1 MFAEQRDR
9 IGQILVVDDN
19 LQNRMLVEA
28 HLAAAGYAVT
38 LAEDGEQA
46 VEMFTRSMPD
56 VVLLDVVMPKMDGF
70 EACRRMRAARH
81 GAEAAIVFL
90 TALSEMGAHQDAMQA
105 GADDFLTKP
114 INRTELLMRVRS
126 LVWMKRLKEG
136 LRNGYD
142 LIRSQREALFVAQ
155 RQKED
160 TITYIVHDLQ
170 NPLASIL
177 ANTEYLIGQDSLM
190 PELRDASYDIL
201 EASRAMQRMV
211 QNLLD
216 ISRSEDGAL
225 VPNPQPIDLIQLIK
239 QVQVEMSYRAS
250 EKQLRVE
257 TDFNMGEA
265 KVFADPDL
273 LRRLVE
279 NLLDNSF
286 KYSPQGSFVEM
297 KAKVDGDNYIEFR
310 VVDHGVGIPEE
321 MREQVFEKYV
331 KLERGDSAQRSRRAG
346 RGLGL
351 AFCRLAV
358 DVHGGRIWVEPAE
371 PTGAAFCVRL
381 PKAQ

>member
-1 MFAEQRDR
+1 MFAEQQRDR

-46 VEMFTRSMPD
+46 VDMFLRNMPD
-56 VVLLDVVMPKMDGF
+56 VVLLDVVMPKIDGF
-70 EACRRMRAARH
+70 EACRRMRAVRH

-90 TALSEMGAHQDAMQA
+90 TALSELGAHQDAMQA

-170 NPLASIL
+170 NPLASVL
-177 ANTEYLIGQDSLM
+177 ANTEFLIGQESL
-190 PELRDASYDIL
+190 PVDLREASYDIL
-201 EASRAMQRMV
+201 ESSRAMQRMV

-225 VPNPQPIDLIQLIK
+225 TPNPQPVDVGELIK
-239 QVQVEMSYRAS
+239 HISVEMAYRLG
-250 EKQLRVE
+250 EKQLKLETAVEMDGVRV
-257 TDFNMGEA
+257 N
-265 KVFADPDL
+265 ADPDL
-273 LRRLVE
+273 MRRLVE
-279 NLLDNSF
+279 NLLDNAF
-286 KYSPQGSFVEM
+286 KYSPQSGVVEFH
-297 KAKVDGDNYIEFR
+297 AKPTTDDAVEIR
-310 VVDHGVGIPEE
+310 VIDHGVGVPEE
-321 MREQVFEKYV
+321 MREQVFDKYV
-331 KLERGDSAQRSRRAG
+331 RLEREHTRASRTG

-351 AFCRLAV
+351 AFCRLAAE
-358 DVHGGRIWVEPAE
+358 VHGGRIWVEPAQ
-371 PTGAAFCVRL
+371 PNGAAFCVQL
-381 PKAQ
+381 PRAK

>member
-1 MFAEQRDR
+1 MLAEQRDR

-46 VEMFTRSMPD
+46 VEMFVRNMPD

-70 EACRRMRAARH
+70 EACRRMRAVRH

-155 RQKED
+155 RQKEE

-170 NPLASIL
+170 NPLASVL
-177 ANTEYLIGQDSLM
+177 ANTEYLIGQASLS

-225 VPNPQPIDLIQLIK
+225 VPNAQPIDLAELVKNIG
-239 QVQVEMSYRAS
+239 VEMTYRLS
-250 EKQLRVE
+250 EKNLKLE
-257 TDFNMGEA
+257 TSFDTQDA
-265 KVFADPDL
+265 KVNADPDL

-279 NLLDNSF
+279 NLLDNAF
-286 KYSPQGSFVEM
+286 KYSPQNAAVELR
-297 KAKVDGDNYIEFR
+297 AKLGEDDTVEFR
-310 VVDHGVGIPEE
+310 VIDHGIGIPEE

-331 KLERGDSAQRSRRAG
+331 RLEREATRGRRAG

-351 AFCRLAV
+351 AYCRLAV
-358 DVHGGRIWVEPAE
+358 EVHGGRIWVEAAE

-381 PKAQ
+381 PRAK

>member
-1 MFAEQRDR
+1 MLAEQRDR

-46 VEMFTRSMPD
+46 VDMFVRNMPD

-70 EACRRMRAARH
+70 EACRRMRAVRH

-155 RQKED
+155 RQKEE

-170 NPLASIL
+170 NPLASVL
-177 ANTEYLIGQDSLM
+177 ANTEFLIGQDSLS
-190 PELRDASYDIL
+190 PDLRDAGYDIL

-225 VPNPQPIDLIQLIK
+225 VPNAQPIDLAELVKTIG
-239 QVQVEMSYRAS
+239 VDMTYRLS
-250 EKQLRVE
+250 EKKLKLE
-257 TDFNMGEA
+257 TAFETQDA
-265 KVFADPDL
+265 KVNADPDL

-279 NLLDNSF
+279 NLLDNAF
-286 KYSPQGSFVEM
+286 KYSPQNGVVEL
-297 KAKVDGDNYIEFR
+297 KAKLGEGDSVEFR
-310 VVDHGVGIPEE
+310 VIDHGIGIPEE

-331 KLERGDSAQRSRRAG
+331 RLEREATRGRRAG

-358 DVHGGRIWVEPAE
+358 EVHGGRIWVEAAE

-381 PKAQ
+381 PRAK

>member
-46 VEMFTRSMPD
+46 VDMFSRSMPD

-70 EACRRMRAARH
+70 EACRRMRAVRH

-90 TALSEMGAHQDAMQA
+90 TALSEIGAHQDAMQA

-170 NPLASIL
+170 NPLASVL
-177 ANTEYLIGQDSLM
+177 ANTEFLIGQDALT
-190 PELRDASYDIL
+190 PELRDATYDIL

-225 VPNPQPIDLIQLIK
+225 MPNPVAVDL
-239 QVQVEMSYRAS
+239 VEVVEAVRVEMAYRLN
-250 EKQLRVE
+250 EKHLRLE
-257 TDFNMGEA
+257 TTFDLNGA
-265 KVFADPDL
+265 KVFADADL
-273 LRRLVE
+273 LRRLIE
-279 NLLDNSF
+279 NLVDNAF
-286 KYSPQGSFVEM
+286 KYSPAQGVVELKARLDADNFVEF
-297 KAKVDGDNYIEFR
+297 KVI
-310 VVDHGVGIPEE
+310 DHGPGIPEE
-321 MREQVFEKYV
+321 ARETVFEKYV
-331 KLERGDSAQRSRRAG
+331 RLDREASRSRRAG

-358 DVHGGRIWVEPAE
+358 DVHGGRIWVEQAE

-381 PKAQ
+381 PRAQ

>member
-1 MFAEQRDR
+1 MVAEQRDR

-177 ANTEYLIGQDSLM
+177 ANTEFLIGQDSLM

-225 VPNPQPIDLIQLIK
+225 VPNPQAVDFVELVK
-239 QVQVEMSYRAS
+239 QVQVEMTYRLN
-250 EKQLRVE
+250 EKQLRLE
-257 TDFNMGEA
+257 TEFDMKGS

-286 KYSPQGSFVEM
+286 KYSPQGSHVEL
-297 KAKVDGDNYIEFR
+297 KAKLDSENFIEFR
-310 VVDHGVGIPEE
+310 VVDHGVGIPED

-331 KLERGDSAQRSRRAG
+331 RLERGAVPQARRAG

-358 DVHGGRIWVEPAE
+358 DVHGGRIWVEEAQ

>member
-28 HLAAAGYAVT
+28 HLAAAGYAVS

-46 VEMFTRSMPD
+46 VEMFSRSMPD

-70 EACRRMRAARH
+70 EACRRMRAVRH

-90 TALSEMGAHQDAMQA
+90 TALSELGAHQDAMQA

-170 NPLASIL
+170 NPLASVL
-177 ANTEYLIGQDSLM
+177 ANTEFLIGQDALT
-190 PELRDASYDIL
+190 PELRDATYDIL

-225 VPNPQPIDLIQLIK
+225 MPNPVAIDLVEI
-239 QVQVEMSYRAS
+239 VEAVRVEMSYRLN
-250 EKQLRVE
+250 EKHLNLE
-257 TDFNMGEA
+257 TSFDIQNA
-265 KVFADPDL
+265 KVFADADL
-273 LRRLVE
+273 LRRLIE
-279 NLLDNSF
+279 NLLDNAF
-286 KYSPQGSFVEM
+286 KYSPANGLVEFKARLDSDNFVEF
-297 KAKVDGDNYIEFR
+297 KVI
-310 VVDHGVGIPEE
+310 DHGPGIPEDA
-321 MREQVFEKYV
+321 RETVFEKYV
-331 KLERGDSAQRSRRAG
+331 RLDRETTRGRRAG

-358 DVHGGRIWVEPAE
+358 DVHGGRIWVEQAE

-381 PKAQ
+381 PRAQ

>member
-1 MFAEQRDR
+1 MLAEQRDR

-28 HLAAAGYAVT
+28 HLAAAGYAVS

-46 VEMFTRSMPD
+46 VEMFVRNMPD

-70 EACRRMRAARH
+70 EACRRMRAVRH

-155 RQKED
+155 RQKEE

-170 NPLASIL
+170 NPLASVL
-177 ANTEYLIGQDSLM
+177 ANTEFLIGQDALSSD
-190 PELRDASYDIL
+190 LRDASYDIL

-225 VPNPQPIDLIQLIK
+225 VPNPQAIDLAELVKNIG
-239 QVQVEMSYRAS
+239 VEMTYRLS
-250 EKQLRVE
+250 EKKLKLD
-257 TDFNMGEA
+257 TAFDTADA
-265 KVFADPDL
+265 KVSADPDL
-273 LRRLVE
+273 LRRLLE
-279 NLLDNSF
+279 NLLDNAF
-286 KYSPQGSFVEM
+286 KYSPQNAVVEL
-297 KAKVDGDNYIEFR
+297 KAKLGEDDTIELR
-310 VVDHGVGIPEE
+310 VIDHGIGIPEE

-331 KLERGDSAQRSRRAG
+331 RLDREATRGRRAS

-358 DVHGGRIWVEPAE
+358 EVHGGRIWVEAAE
-371 PTGAAFCVRL
+371 PTGAVFCVRL
-381 PKAQ
+381 PRAK

>member
-1 MFAEQRDR
+1 MLAEQRDR

-46 VEMFTRSMPD
+46 VEMFVRNMPD

-70 EACRRMRAARH
+70 EACRRMRAVRH

-155 RQKED
+155 RQKEE

-177 ANTEYLIGQDSLM
+177 ANAEFLIGQEALS
-190 PELRDASYDIL
+190 PELRDASHDML

-225 VPNPQPIDLIQLIK
+225 LPSTQAIDLAEMVKAIG
-239 QVQVEMSYRAS
+239 VEMTYRLA
-250 EKQLRVE
+250 EKKLRLE
-257 TDFNMGEA
+257 TAFEVDGI
-265 KVFADPDL
+265 KVNADPDL
-273 LRRLVE
+273 LRRLIE
-279 NLLDNSF
+279 NLLDNAF
-286 KYSPQGSFVEM
+286 KYSPQNAAVEIS
-297 KAKVDGDNYIEFR
+297 ARLSDDDAVEFR
-310 VVDHGVGIPEE
+310 VVDHGIGVPEE

-331 KLERGDSAQRSRRAG
+331 RLERETTRGRRAG

-358 DVHGGRIWVEPAE
+358 EVHGGRIWVEDAKPS
-371 PTGAAFCVRL
+371 GAAFCVRL
-381 PKAQ
+381 PRAK

>member
-28 HLAAAGYAVT
+28 HLAAAGYAVS

-46 VEMFTRSMPD
+46 VDMFSRSMPD

-70 EACRRMRAARH
+70 EACRRMRAVRH

-90 TALSEMGAHQDAMQA
+90 TALSEIGAHQDAMQA

-170 NPLASIL
+170 NPLASVL
-177 ANTEYLIGQDSLM
+177 ANTEFLIGQDALT
-190 PELRDASYDIL
+190 PDLRDATYDIL

-225 VPNPQPIDLIQLIK
+225 MPNPVAVDL
-239 QVQVEMSYRAS
+239 VDVVEAVRVEMGYRLAEKKLTLDAS
-250 EKQLRVE
+250 FELA
-257 TDFNMGEA
+257 GA
-265 KVFADPDL
+265 KVFVDADL

-279 NLLDNSF
+279 NLLDNAF
-286 KYSPQGSFVEM
+286 KYSPASGQVEFRARLDNENFVEF
-297 KAKVDGDNYIEFR
+297 KVI
-310 VVDHGVGIPEE
+310 DHGPGIPEDA
-321 MREQVFEKYV
+321 RETVFEKYV
-331 KLERGDSAQRSRRAG
+331 RLDREASRSRRAG

-358 DVHGGRIWVEPAE
+358 DVHGGRIWVEQAE

-381 PKAQ
+381 PRAQ

>member
-1 MFAEQRDR
+1 
-9 IGQILVVDDN
+9 
-19 LQNRMLVEA
+19 MLVEA

-46 VEMFTRSMPD
+46 VDMFSRSMPD

-70 EACRRMRAARH
+70 EACRRMRAVRH

-90 TALSEMGAHQDAMQA
+90 TALSEIGAHQDAMQA

-170 NPLASIL
+170 NPLASVL
-177 ANTEYLIGQDSLM
+177 ANTEFLIGQDALT
-190 PELRDASYDIL
+190 PELRDATYDIL

-225 VPNPQPIDLIQLIK
+225 MPNPVAVDL
-239 QVQVEMSYRAS
+239 VEVVEAVRVEMAYRLN
-250 EKQLRVE
+250 EKHLRLE
-257 TDFNMGEA
+257 TTFDLNGA
-265 KVFADPDL
+265 KVFADADL
-273 LRRLVE
+273 LRRLIE
-279 NLLDNSF
+279 NLVDNAF
-286 KYSPQGSFVEM
+286 KYSPAQGVVELKARLDADNFVEF
-297 KAKVDGDNYIEFR
+297 KVI
-310 VVDHGVGIPEE
+310 DHGPGIPEE
-321 MREQVFEKYV
+321 ARETVFEKYV
-331 KLERGDSAQRSRRAG
+331 RLDREASRSRRAG

-358 DVHGGRIWVEPAE
+358 DVHGGRIWVEQAE

-381 PKAQ
+381 PRAQ

>member
-1 MFAEQRDR
+1 MLAEQRDR

-46 VEMFTRSMPD
+46 VEMFVRNMPD

-70 EACRRMRAARH
+70 EACRRMRAVRH

-155 RQKED
+155 RQKEE

-170 NPLASIL
+170 NPLASVL
-177 ANTEYLIGQDSLM
+177 ANTEYLIGHDALSA
-190 PELRDASYDIL
+190 ELRDASYDIL

-216 ISRSEDGAL
+216 VSRSEDGAL
-225 VPNPQPIDLIQLIK
+225 VPNVQAIDLIDTVKNIGI
-239 QVQVEMSYRAS
+239 EMTYRLQ
-250 EKQLRVE
+250 EKQLTLDTQFE
-257 TDFNMGEA
+257 LGEA
-265 KVFADPDL
+265 KVNADPDL
-273 LRRLVE
+273 LRRMVE
-279 NLLDNSF
+279 NLLDNAF
-286 KYSPQGSFVEM
+286 RYSPQSGVVEV
-297 KAKVDGDNYIEFR
+297 KATLAEGDAVELKVI
-310 VVDHGVGIPEE
+310 DHGIGVPEE

-331 KLERGDSAQRSRRAG
+331 RLDRATTRGRRAG

-351 AFCRLAV
+351 AFCRLAAE
-358 DVHGGRIWVEPAE
+358 VHGGRIWVEGANPS
-371 PTGAAFCVRL
+371 GAAFCVRL
-381 PKAQ
+381 PRAK